1 MLKSGKPNQVIVN
14 KKNEM
19 CEKIEKSIFLVEWW
33 MLEEFKEKSGR
44 KFELHSSLRNGT
56 S

>member
-19 CEKIEKSIFLVEWW
+19 CEKNRKINTF
-33 MLEEFKEKSGR
+33 GR
-44 KFELHSSLRNGT
+44 MMNA
-56 S
+56 